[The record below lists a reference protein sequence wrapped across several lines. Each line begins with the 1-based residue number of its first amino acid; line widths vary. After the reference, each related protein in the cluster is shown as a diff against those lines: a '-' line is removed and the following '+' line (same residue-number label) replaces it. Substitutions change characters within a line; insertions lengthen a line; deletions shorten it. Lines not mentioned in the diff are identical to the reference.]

1 MQGSGWC
8 NVAVSVGSSGG
19 RLKLMSCAVNGIA
32 KGSGQGGS
40 KQIAKEGAARE
51 AYYAMGWT

>member
-1 MQGSGWC
+1 MC
-8 NVAVSVGSSGG
+8 
-19 RLKLMSCAVNGIA
+19 CAVNGIA

>member
-1 MQGSGWC
+1 
-8 NVAVSVGSSGG
+8 
-19 RLKLMSCAVNGIA
+19 VNGIA
-32 KGSGQGGS
+32 KGTGQGGS